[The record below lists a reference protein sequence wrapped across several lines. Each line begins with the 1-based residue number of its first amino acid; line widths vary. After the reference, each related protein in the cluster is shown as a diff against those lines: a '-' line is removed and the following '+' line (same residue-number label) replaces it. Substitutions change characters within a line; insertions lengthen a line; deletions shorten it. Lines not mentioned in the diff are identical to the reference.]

1 MKLNDIL
8 KDSVTVAIIGHVRP
22 DGDCVSSCM
31 ALYNYL
37 IENCKEIKPD
47 VYLEDFIEPLSFMKN
62 TKMIKSNAEKAVT
75 YDVCIALDAADQ
87 DRLGAGAEYFASAKK
102 TICID
107 HHISNR
113 GFADINYIKP
123 AVSSTSEVLYSLL
136 DADKISNSVAECLY
150 TGMVHDTG
158 VFKFSNVTGDTLR
171 IVGSLI
177 DKGIDFSTIIDQTY
191 YEKSYHQ
198 NQILGRALLESIR
211 FLDGKCIVSVVKTQ
225 MMEFYGV
232 EPKDLDGIVENLR
245 NTQGVECAIFL
256 YETGVQQ
263 FKVSLRSKSIVDVSK
278 IASFYGG
285 GGHIRAA
292 GCTMVGTVYDVIN
305 NLSKKIEQQLMSH
318 GE

>member
-1 MKLNDIL
+1 MKLNEML
-8 KDSVTVAIIGHVRP
+8 NNSVTVAIIGHIRP

-37 IENCKEIKPD
+37 IENCIETKPD
-47 VYLEDFIEPLSFMKN
+47 VYLEDYMEPLSFMKN
-62 TKMIKSNAEKAVT
+62 TEIIKRNGDKPIT
-75 YDVCIALDAADQ
+75 YDVCIALDCADE
-87 DRLGAGAEYFASAKK
+87 DRLGAGVDYFATAKK

-123 AVSSTSEVLYSLL
+123 SVSSTSEVLYSLL
-136 DADKISNSVAECLY
+136 EEDKISKSVAECLY

-158 VFKFSNVTGDTLR
+158 VFKFSNVTGETLR
-171 IVGSLI
+171 IAGSLI

-198 NQILGRALLESIR
+198 NQILGRALLESIK
-211 FLDGKCIVSVVKTQ
+211 FLDGKCIVSVVKKQ
-225 MMEFYGV
+225 MMDFYGV

-245 NTQGVECAIFL
+245 NTAGVECAIFL

-263 FKVSLRSKSIVDVSK
+263 YKVSMRSKKIVDVRK
-278 IASFYGG
+278 IACFYGG
-285 GGHIRAA
+285 GGHVRAA

-305 NLSKKIEQQLMSH
+305 NISKKIEQQLLSH
-318 GE
+318 GV

>member
-8 KDSVTVAIIGHVRP
+8 NNSVTVAIIGHVRP

-37 IENCKEIKPD
+37 IENCIETKPD
-47 VYLEDFIEPLSFMKN
+47 VYLEDYMEPLSFMNN
-62 TKMIKSNAEKAVT
+62 TEMIKRNGEKPIT
-75 YDVCIALDAADQ
+75 YDVCIALDAADK
-87 DRLGAGAEYFASAKK
+87 DRLGAGAEYFATAKK

-113 GFADINYIKP
+113 GFADVNYIKP
-123 AVSSTSEVLYSLL
+123 SVSSTSEVLYSLL
-136 DADKISNSVAECLY
+136 EEDKISKSVAECLY

-158 VFKFSNVTGDTLR
+158 VFKFSNVTGETLR
-171 IVGSLI
+171 IAGNLI

-198 NQILGRALLESIR
+198 NQILGRALLESIK
-211 FLDGKCIVSVVKTQ
+211 FLDGKCIVSVVKKQ
-225 MMEFYGV
+225 MMDFYGV

-245 NTQGVECAIFL
+245 NTEGVECAIFL

-263 FKVSLRSKSIVDVSK
+263 YKVSMRSKKIVDVSK
-278 IASFYGG
+278 IACFYGG
-285 GGHIRAA
+285 GGHVRAA

-305 NLSKKIEQQLMSH
+305 NISKKIEQQLLSH
-318 GE
+318 GA